1 VVGIGIKIYTWSCI
15 EFTAEE
21 CYYLR
26 KMKWRNVHPLAR
38 ACLPNFLWCVP
49 YLNTP
54 PIKPGQTL
62 KYEFP
67 INQSGTYWY
76 HSHTMLQEQRS
87 VWIYCYSSQRN
98 VGVWQGS
105 GADVIRLT
113 NEKPMN
119 VLRNLKRG
127 NEWYGIRKGTST
139 PLNKV
144 IARGAFEHNWLLRQ
158 RMGGWCR
165 MYIILHFD

>member
-1 VVGIGIKIYTWSCI
+1 MK
-15 EFTAEE
+15 EE
-21 CYYLR
+21 TSIHWHGL
-26 KMKWRNVHPLAR
+26 V
-38 ACLPNFLWCVP
+38 LPNFYDGVP

-76 HSHTMLQEQRS
+76 HSHTITRAKRS
-87 VWIYCYSSQRN
+87 VWIYCYSSQKETL
-98 VGVWQGS
+98 VYDKEVVLMLSDW
-105 GADVIRLT
+105 T

-144 IARGAFEHNWLLRQ
+144 IARGAFGAQLDFGDSVWR
-158 RMGGWCR
+158 G
-165 MYIILHFD
+165 

>member
-1 VVGIGIKIYTWSCI
+1 MK
-15 EFTAEE
+15 EE
-21 CYYLR
+21 TSIHWHGL
-26 KMKWRNVHPLAR
+26 V
-38 ACLPNFLWCVP
+38 LPNFYDGVP

-76 HSHTMLQEQRS
+76 HSHTMLQEKRS
-87 VWIYCYSSQRN
+87 VWIYCYSSQKETL
-98 VGVWQGS
+98 VYDKEVVLMLSDW
-105 GADVIRLT
+105 T

-144 IARGAFEHNWLLRQ
+144 IARGAFGAQLDF
-158 RMGGWCR
+158 GDSVCR
-165 MYIILHFD
+165 G